1 MPIDTTGLYGWPD
14 PDAIDAAAGALADQG
29 KALRE
34 GIEDCETQWQGI
46 FPHFSTDDTAVQQDV
61 NTFFELVTAHGDVV
75 EGACSLTKDIMG
87 NFAEDIRTQQLFRNA
102 ALQRTAEHDRLV
114 QAGEEPTGIYTAA
127 EVQAYINQVVG
138 TLNECAESRAAEL
151 EAIDAG
157 EISDAGWLPQPAPG
171 DAVTV
176 AAMLEFQR
184 VSYTYSVPTRVEVP
198 VWDYTTTAPSAD
210 WIVDPDGNITR
221 APFVTSREQVG
232 TRVEFRE
239 VEHTGVRAD
248 RVGLRP
254 AVNEWAYRN
263 LDWYRNRVEARPD
276 HYSPPGPRFWDLRG
290 RADDFAEAVQG
301 TNGAS
306 AANRALR
313 IGGPVAA
320 VAGAGLTYH
329 GEYQT
334 ALQELAD
341 ENPHMA
347 HDELEAR
354 AREMSAVQGTT
365 QVGLDL
371 AAGATGAAIGTAIGG
386 PVGTVIGFGVGIGV
400 SWVLEETGAADAVK
414 DFAQDTWDGATDA
427 IGDAW
432 DSIFG

>member
-14 PDAIDAAAGALADQG
+14 PESIDTASGSLTEKG

-34 GIEDCETQWQGI
+34 GIEDCETEWQGI
-46 FPHFSTDDTAVQQDV
+46 FPHFSTDDATVQQDV
-61 NTFFELVTAHGDVV
+61 NTFFDLVTAHGDLV
-75 EGACSLTKDIMG
+75 EGACSLTKDIMRS
-87 NFAEDIRTQQLFRNA
+87 FADDIRTQEFYRTA
-102 ALQRTAEHDRLV
+102 ALNRKAEHDRLV

-138 TLNECAESRAAEL
+138 SLNECAENRAAEL
-151 EAIDAG
+151 EAIDA
-157 EISDAGWLPQPAPG
+157 EAIDDAGWLPQLAPG

-176 AAMLEFQR
+176 AAMLEFQQ

-221 APFVTSREQVG
+221 APFITGPHQVG
-232 TRVEFRE
+232 TRVEFQD
-239 VEHTGVRAD
+239 VEHTGVRTD

-263 LDWYRNRVEARPD
+263 LDWYRNRVGARPD
-276 HYSPPGPRFWDLRG
+276 HYSPPGPRFWDLRA

-365 QVGLDL
+365 QVGLDVGAGL
-371 AAGATGAAIGTAIGG
+371 AGAAVGTAIGG
-386 PVGTVIGFGVGIGV
+386 PVGTVVGFVVGIGV
-400 SWVLEETGAADAVK
+400 SWVMEETGIA
-414 DFAQDTWDGATDA
+414 DGAKDLVQDAWDMSTDA